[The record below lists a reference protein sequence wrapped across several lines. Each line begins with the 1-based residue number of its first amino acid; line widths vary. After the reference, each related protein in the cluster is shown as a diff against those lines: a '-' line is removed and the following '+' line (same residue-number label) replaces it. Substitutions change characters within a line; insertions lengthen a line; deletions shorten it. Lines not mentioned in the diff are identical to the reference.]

1 MRALIA
7 LLLVASCAT
16 APALT
21 PAERVAGCWIDRVG
35 DNDAVTMRWLP
46 GAAGALNGDLL
57 RYSSAGAGGRESYVL
72 RQTAEAW
79 ALCETT
85 EGSGGACWN
94 VAEGQTGSLEGGR
107 AFIDAHGE
115 RLRIAILD
123 GGGERVLFQG
133 RRDGCD

>member
-7 LLLVASCAT
+7 LLLVAACAT
-16 APALT
+16 SP
-21 PAERVAGCWIDRVG
+21 PPPPSQRVHGCWIDRVG

-46 GAAGALNGDLL
+46 NAAGEFNGDLL
-57 RYSSAGAGGRESYVL
+57 RYSSAGAGGRETYVL

-79 ALCETT
+79 NLCETT
-85 EGSGGACWN
+85 EGSAGACWP
-94 VAEGQTGSLEGGR
+94 VAEGASGSLEGGR